1 MKAEIITIGDEI
13 LIGQTV
19 DTNSAF
25 IGKELNAI
33 GLSVNRITSI
43 SDTEQAIIQAIS
55 EAQLRVDLIILTG
68 GLGPTKDDI
77 TKHTLCKYFN
87 TELVVYPEV
96 EQYVRDIFE
105 RRNRPILE
113 VNLKQ
118 AELPLD
124 CTVISNR
131 IGTASG
137 MWFERAGKVVV
148 SLPGVPYEMK
158 HLMHNGVLS
167 KIQSTFKT
175 PAVLHKTIMT
185 TGAGESFLA
194 DKIQDWEKSLDQED
208 IHIAYLPSS
217 GIVKIRLSIISEDR
231 ENAQERIDRKVM
243 ELLQIIPNYVYG
255 FDDLPLEK
263 AVGELLLKHQATIS
277 TAESCTG
284 GYIAHLITSIAG
296 SSAYFLG
303 SVLSYANEVKSQE
316 LGVPMSTI
324 EQHGAVSKQVVEQM
338 AIGVRNKM
346 KTSFSVATSGVAG
359 PDGGSEEKPVGF
371 VWIAVAF
378 ENGVVSKSFNFE
390 NDRGRN
396 IQRASIAALNMLRL
410 AINKELL

>member
-25 IGKELNAI
+25 MAKELNSI
-33 GLSVNRITSI
+33 GVSINRITSI
-43 SDTEQAIIQAIS
+43 SDTEEAIIQSIS
-55 EAQLRVDLIILTG
+55 ESQARVDLIIVTG
-68 GLGPTKDDI
+68 GLGPTKDDV
-77 TKHTLCKYFN
+77 TKRTLCKYYN
-87 TELVVYPEV
+87 TELVVYPEI

-105 RRNRPILE
+105 RRNRPILD

-124 CTVISNR
+124 CTIIPNK

-137 MWFERAGKVVV
+137 MWFERAGKVLV

-175 PAVLHKTIMT
+175 STVLHKTIMT

-194 DKIQDWEKSLDQED
+194 AKIEDWEDSLEAED
-208 IHIAYLPSS
+208 IHFAYLPSS
-217 GIVKIRLSIISEDR
+217 GIVKIRLSIISDNR
-231 ENAQERIDRKVM
+231 EVAQERIDRKVM
-243 ELLQIIPNYVYG
+243 ELLQIIPNYIYG

-263 AVGELLLKHQATIS
+263 AVGELLLKHNLTVS

-284 GYIAHLITSIAG
+284 GYIAHLITSISG

-303 SVLSYANEVKSQE
+303 SVLSYANEIKSQE
-316 LGVPMSTI
+316 LGVSMEVI
-324 EQHGAVSKQVVEQM
+324 KRHGAVSQEVVEQM
-338 AIGVRNKM
+338 AIGVRRKM

-371 VWIAVAF
+371 VWIAVAY
-378 ENGVVSKSFNFE
+378 EGGVLSKSFNFE

-396 IQRASIAALNMLRL
+396 IKRASIAALNMLRL
-410 AINKELL
+410 VVNKEML